1 MKTKIH
7 FHHIS
12 LISSW
17 NEKCFRQTLQRK
29 SKHTFCAQKLF
40 FNCAF
45 YEIMWKNIVERG
57 RPQMEIWRMRI
68 ACWVPEAKTH
78 TNKLCNTHCFPTATV
93 VARTRLSVT
102 LYSYLHYLSCIN
114 RV

>member
-1 MKTKIH
+1 
-7 FHHIS
+7 
-12 LISSW
+12 
-17 NEKCFRQTLQRK
+17 
-29 SKHTFCAQKLF
+29 
-40 FNCAF
+40 
-45 YEIMWKNIVERG
+45 MWKNIVERG

-93 VARTRLSVT
+93 VAWTRLSVT

-114 RV
+114 WDAALTQFLGMLLLCILMLKTVKP